1 MAAYVHFVRK
11 THSKS
16 KKALLFVLFV
26 PHIQS
31 QLQAHQNA
39 IASLGSQVRLVDRA
53 KRARKESLRI
63 QSGVLRVRI
72 AYQIHIL
79 MWQANPS
86 TAVLATLDTLGSTAV
101 LLVQRVLPGHTKHFQ
116 EKPRAYRA
124 LSTRTRLQQA
134 CSAHAM
140 LGITGK

>member
-11 THSKS
+11 TRSKS
-16 KKALLFVLFV
+16 KKALLFALFV

-39 IASLGSQVRLVDRA
+39 IASLGSQVRA
-53 KRARKESLRI
+53 KRARRESLRI

-72 AYQIHIL
+72 AYQIHNL
-79 MWQANPS
+79 MWQENSS
-86 TAVLATLDTLGSTAV
+86 TAALATLDTLGSTAV